1 MKAIGVVHN
10 NLGPGIS
17 APRQRA
23 ERSELEILPEFA
35 EGLQGVA
42 PGQHIVVLFRFHL
55 SGEAVPL
62 LQHPEGDPQNPLRG
76 VFTLRSPR
84 RPNPIGLSTVRVVD
98 AQGNRLIV
106 AGLDAYDGSPILDI
120 KPYIPYQ
127 DEPQMEGAR

>member
-1 MKAIGVVHN
+1 MKPIGVIHN

-23 ERSELEILPEFA
+23 ERSELEILPELA
-35 EGLQGVA
+35 EGLQGIA
-42 PGQHIVVLFRFHL
+42 PGQHIVVLFQFHL
-55 SGEAVPL
+55 SREIAPL
-62 LQHPEGDPQNPLRG
+62 LQHPEGDPKNPLRG

-84 RPNPIGLSTVRVVD
+84 RPNPIGLSTVRVLEIQD
-98 AQGNRLIV
+98 NRLVV

-127 DEPQMEGAR
+127 DEPQTEETK